1 MKGKYPRPLLKE
13 WDEFKRNGGSE
24 GIRPDSFT
32 ENQLYAIVVLPN
44 GGIDLETYAFAKS
57 SPSGGTTKGGT
68 GWRDAAEVFWQVTT
82 ALAKAE
88 ELLKFE
94 VRWLD
99 CSIRWDTWN

>member
-1 MKGKYPRPLLKE
+1 VKGKYPRPLLKE
-13 WDEFKRNGGSE
+13 WDEFKRNSGSD

-32 ENQLYAIVVLPN
+32 DHQLYAIVVLPN
-44 GGIDLETYAFAKS
+44 GGIDLETYTFAKS
-57 SPSGGTTKGGT
+57 SSSSGTTKGGT

-94 VRWLD
+94 VRELG
-99 CSIRWDTWN
+99 